1 MDYWTPENTGASF
14 PRISDG
20 GFNDNNYRFSDY
32 WMRDG
37 LHLRVRN
44 INLSYAI
51 PSSVNS
57 LIGFK
62 EVRLFVTGHNL
73 FVMKTYEEDF
83 DPQMQSGTGWYYPQ
97 TKSFTF
103 GVNLTL

>member
-1 MDYWTPENTGASF
+1 
-14 PRISDG
+14 
-20 GFNDNNYRFSDY
+20 
-32 WMRDG
+32 MRDG